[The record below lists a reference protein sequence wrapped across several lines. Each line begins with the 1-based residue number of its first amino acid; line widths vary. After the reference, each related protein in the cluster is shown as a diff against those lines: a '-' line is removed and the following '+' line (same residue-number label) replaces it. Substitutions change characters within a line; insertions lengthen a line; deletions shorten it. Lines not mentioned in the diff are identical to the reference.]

1 MFVSKEP
8 IIVSVPTC
16 LVNSE
21 FGEECLSFLIGHA
34 GVNND
39 IITLPPVHRCGDTML
54 VTELQRVD
62 DTDDL
67 VLIRDLV
74 HALIHVQSILT
85 KLRPVDAG

>member
-1 MFVSKEP
+1 MVPAYLVCSKVREQSLRFLVGNRGVNDN
-8 IIVSVPTC
+8 IVSLVP
-16 LVNSE
+16 VS
-21 FGEECLSFLIGHA
+21 GS
-34 GVNND
+34 
-39 IITLPPVHRCGDTML
+39 GDTML
-54 VTELQRVD
+54 VTELQRID